1 MNIYDLFTPPN
12 IAEEMRRAR
21 ADYWRV
27 NNSSPSERVARTLPC
42 PEEVDPRTWEFCME
56 FLQNN
61 NRLPREED
69 VVRFCIR
76 NRIPVQI
83 RLIRSRRGLI

>member
-1 MNIYDLFTPPN
+1 MNIYDLLTPPS
-12 IAEEMRRAR
+12 IAEEMRKAR
-21 ADYWRV
+21 AEYWRAK
-27 NNSSPSERVARTLPC
+27 NSPSPEGVGSSLPC
-42 PEEVDPRTWEFCME
+42 PEKVDPRTWEFCMKS
-56 FLQNN
+56 LQDN

-76 NRIPVQI
+76 NRIPVQV